1 MSPDQIFL
9 VCNYGVIPAWLLL
22 VLAPGWS
29 WTQRVV
35 HAVWIPVLLGAV
47 YGWAF
52 VSNPGTPPGGSFG
65 TLEGVMVLFTA
76 PWVALA
82 GWVHYLAFDL
92 FVGAWQVRDGRR
104 RGLHHGW
111 LIPCLILTLMAGPLG
126 LLLYLLLRFALTRE
140 TSLLEG
146 AEGSPKPV

>member
-1 MSPDQIFL
+1 MTPEPLFSFASTIVLP
-9 VCNYGVIPAWLLL
+9 GWLLL
-22 VLAPGWS
+22 VFVPRWK
-29 WTQRVV
+29 WTARFICALV
-35 HAVWIPVLLGAV
+35 IPVLLGLLYLYIILV
-47 YGWAF
+47 HWRGSEGGF
-52 VSNPGTPPGGSFG
+52 GSLGQVSD
-65 TLEGVMVLFTA
+65 LFQS
-76 PWVALA
+76 PWLLLA

-146 AEGSPKPV
+146 AEGRPKPA